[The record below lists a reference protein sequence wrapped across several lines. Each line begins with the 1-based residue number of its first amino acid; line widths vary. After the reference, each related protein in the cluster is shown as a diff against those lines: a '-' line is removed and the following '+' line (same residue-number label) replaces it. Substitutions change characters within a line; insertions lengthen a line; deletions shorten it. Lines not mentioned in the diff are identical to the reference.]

1 MKNVRRQSP
10 PIPAHLTACTRYK
23 AVAAAVLTLCVIA
36 SPHRAQAMIEFC
48 PAVLH
53 RAPVGTADPKGPLP
67 AAALYGFDLSALGA
81 RSLDRA
87 TLAFD
92 TTAGWFTAKVPA
104 VAFGEK
110 LRHYT
115 SVTVRF
121 VRRDWVSPIMYVRF
135 PVALKISHA
144 WVFDAQ
150 VHGDGP
156 FGWEAKGDVTCSPP
170 STAETRA
177 GRNDI
182 RLDPKLD
189 PKDEDALWLPPG
201 PASIVLDAQSAK
213 ALETTSCSDPFRP
226 ATAVYAAQPAY
237 PDELTAQAPSGVTL
251 VELAIN
257 RDGSRADA
265 WIWAPSGYAAFDE
278 AALNAAKA
286 SRFENARSYCTD
298 VPGQYLFKVT
308 FLPY

>member
-1 MKNVRRQSP
+1 MKRMV
-10 PIPAHLTACTRYK
+10 I
-23 AVAAAVLTLCVIA
+23 VAAFLALCVVG
-36 SPHRAQAMIEFC
+36 SPRRAQAMIEFC

-53 RAPVGTADPKGPLP
+53 RALVGAPDPKGPLP
-67 AAALYGFDLSALGA
+67 AAALYGFDLSALGP
-81 RSLDRA
+81 RSLESA

-92 TTAGWFTAKVPA
+92 TTAGWFTAKVLA
-104 VAFGEK
+104 VAIGEK

-115 SVTVRF
+115 SATVRF
-121 VRRDWVSPIMYVRF
+121 VRHDWVSPIMYVRF
-135 PVALKISHA
+135 PAALKISHA
-144 WVFDAQ
+144 WVFNAQ

-156 FGWEAKGDVTCSPP
+156 FGWEAKGDVACSPP

-189 PKDEDALWLPPG
+189 AKDEDALWLPPG

-213 ALETTSCSDPFRP
+213 ALEMNSCGDPFRP
-226 ATAVYAAQPAY
+226 ATVVYAAQPAY
-237 PDELTAQAPSGVTL
+237 PDELKAQAPSGETL
-251 VELAIN
+251 VVVAIN

-265 WIWAPSGYAAFDE
+265 WVWAPSGYAAFDE

-308 FLPY
+308 FLPH